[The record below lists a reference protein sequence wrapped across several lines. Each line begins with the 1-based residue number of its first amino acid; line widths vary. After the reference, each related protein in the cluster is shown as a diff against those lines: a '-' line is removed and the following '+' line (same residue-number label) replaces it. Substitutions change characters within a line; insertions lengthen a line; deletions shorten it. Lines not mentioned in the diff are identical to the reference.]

1 MDFSFIKKYTEKH
14 FEIKPS
20 LFLSDWICYEIV
32 FLLFYRKIHIFI
44 YKNTYHIYN
53 KE

>member
-1 MDFSFIKKYTEKH
+1 MDFNFIKNYTGKH
-14 FEIKPS
+14 FEINPS

-32 FLLFYRKIHIFI
+32 FLLFYLKYIFT
-44 YKNTYHIYN
+44 YKNTHHVYN

>member
-1 MDFSFIKKYTEKH
+1 MGFNFIEKYIGKH

-32 FLLFYRKIHIFI
+32 FYYFIEKYIHI
-44 YKNTYHIYN
+44 YLQEHISCLQ
-53 KE
+53 